1 MLDLPEHEKS
11 TLLDKIA
18 QGVIRQGFGTI
29 TKSAERFVKR
39 MLRLAVLALAGA
51 VIIVLG
57 VAFLAVGATRWLALL
72 MPGWLAW
79 VVVGIVLLLLGA
91 VLALMA
97 LVGSR

>member
-1 MLDLPEHEKS
+1 LPEREKP
-11 TLLDKIA
+11 TLLDRIT

-29 TKSAERFVKR
+29 IKSVERFAKR

-57 VAFLAVGATRWLALL
+57 IAFVAVGATRWLSLL

-79 VVVGIVLLLLGA
+79 LVVGIVLLLLGV
-91 VLALMA
+91 VLTLMA
-97 LVGSR
+97 LASSR

>member
-1 MLDLPEHEKS
+1 MPEHEKS
-11 TLLDKIA
+11 TLIERIA
-18 QGVIRQGFGTI
+18 QSVIRQGFGTI
-29 TKSAERFVKR
+29 TKAIERFVKR

-57 VAFLAVGATRWLALL
+57 IAFLAIGATKWLAFL

-79 VVVGIVLLLLGA
+79 LVVGIVLLLLGL
-91 VLALMA
+91 VLALTA